1 MSKNDEFVFQYLL
14 FLDNSFWSFR
24 HLPRNEQMEQE
35 IIKLGQKEFAIEH
48 DPGFQETMSHT
59 LRLFLNSVW
68 KQRMRPMSYMSE
80 AFPVS

>member
-48 DPGFQETMSHT
+48 DPGFQETMT
-59 LRLFLNSVW
+59 
-68 KQRMRPMSYMSE
+68 
-80 AFPVS
+80 